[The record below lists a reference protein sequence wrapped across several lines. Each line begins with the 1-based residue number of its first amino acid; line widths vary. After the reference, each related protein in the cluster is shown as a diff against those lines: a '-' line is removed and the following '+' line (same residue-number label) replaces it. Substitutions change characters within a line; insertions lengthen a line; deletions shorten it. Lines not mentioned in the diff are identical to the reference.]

1 MSYIHL
7 WAVSVVEHHVV
18 RHDPS
23 LLLGVTRQPRRTH
36 ANTWQEMQIFF
47 EMTKYFLK
55 FKAVSYLSSA
65 APRCAR
71 GRWPPRWSPRAPA
84 PSQPRRGSCTCRG
97 RLLQCHPL
105 LYSICG
111 VEWSFIQNCVDIY
124 IYLCKYDIPCI
135 AAPGQPSAQIKNKK
149 YLLRPKL
156 FTGTTREVSLPPP
169 PYPSIKTK

>member
-1 MSYIHL
+1 MSNLVTDKPTLNDYWEALICEGIDT
-7 WAVSVVEHHVV
+7 WHVGHV
-18 RHDPS
+18 ALDTCSHPS
-23 LLLGVTRQPRRTH
+23 T
-36 ANTWQEMQIFF
+36 
-47 EMTKYFLK
+47 
-55 FKAVSYLSSA
+55 A
-65 APRCAR
+65 ARWCAR
-71 GRWPPRWSPRAPA
+71 GRLTPRWSPRAPA
-84 PSQPRRGSCTCRG
+84 PWPPRRGSCTCRG

-105 LYSICG
+105 LYSIGG